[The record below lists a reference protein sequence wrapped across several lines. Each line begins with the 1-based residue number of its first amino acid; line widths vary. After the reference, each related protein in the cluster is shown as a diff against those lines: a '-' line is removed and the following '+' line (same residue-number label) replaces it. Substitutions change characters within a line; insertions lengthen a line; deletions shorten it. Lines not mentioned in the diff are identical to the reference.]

1 MRLGTLRQ
9 VSHVMKSYI
18 LSALAFILLFPI
30 LSKAQLTV
38 IPTHPAAVLAS
49 KLAGSGITITSPV
62 LTCPVLANGTFT
74 SVATPILIDSGIV
87 LTTGRA
93 INTAGTEAFLASVN
107 NGAAG
112 DPALTTLAGTT
123 TFDACTL
130 EFDFVPKGDTVSFNY
145 QFGSEEYINST
156 CGQYNDAFA
165 FFISGPGIPGVQNMA
180 LVPGTNIPV
189 TVNSINSGVPGPP
202 GWPGFCDITNCTS
215 MGPGSPF
222 TTYYINNTGG
232 TLVTYRGYTT
242 KLKAQ
247 HWVTPCSTYHLKM
260 SIADAAN
267 GLYDS
272 GVFIEAGSLS
282 TNSYVFK
289 RNDSIGH
296 TINGIPNA
304 IVRGCD
310 PDTMYVLSGR
320 VATSPQ
326 KVYFTYTGTAIH
338 GTDFSAP
345 DSATIATGDTS
356 VYIIINGNPS
366 TPTGPKTITI
376 YLSSAFSC
384 GNLDTISLTLLDA
397 PTASITTPDTSICLG
412 HTIQLHTTGSA
423 GLVYNWTPGA
433 TLSSASAMEPFATP
447 VANTTYTMSATLPL
461 SGCPPIAQAVSVSVN
476 VADMHI
482 VTPDTTICKNEYVKI
497 ITAGTPGLA
506 YSWTPIATVNIPN
519 HNSPIVTPVTTTTYS
534 VTAISPTDGCTAF
547 DQITIT
553 VIDPVITITN
563 PTPAICYGYNVKLLV
578 TGNPSYTYHWDPA
591 TGLDDPNIQEP
602 FAGPLTATTYTVTAK
617 DPVLGCTTS
626 AVATVTVLPRVIP
639 TAWTPK
645 PICLDE
651 PAPLYSEP
659 SGIEFTYQWDG
670 PNGYSSILQNP
681 FIRRADISTQG
692 FYTVTVTNTNTG
704 CFGTD
709 TTYVIVGGAI
719 PAFTFV
725 TPDQSIELG
734 SSVQLDARGATMYTW
749 VPNDGSLSNPNINN
763 PIATPSVTT
772 TYAVIAFDSLGCKNI
787 DSVTIEVNSEDGV
800 YIPSAFTPD
809 GDGLNDLFRAA
820 RMGSYTLL
828 EMNVFDRWGQL
839 IYHHEGND
847 RTGWDGTVNGQPA
860 TMGTYYYIFILSDRN
875 RMEKVVKG
883 DVTLIR

>member
-1 MRLGTLRQ
+1 
-9 VSHVMKSYI
+9 MKRYI
-18 LSALAFILLFPI
+18 LLAVVALSFFPF
-30 LSKAQLTV
+30 SSYSQLTV
-38 IPTHPAAVLAS
+38 VPTHPAAVLAS

-93 INTAGTEAFLASVN
+93 INTAGTETFLASVN
-107 NGAAG
+107 NSAAG

-165 FFISGPGIPGVQNMA
+165 FFISGPGIPGTQNMA

-202 GWPGFCDITNCTS
+202 GWPGFCNITNCTS

-232 TLVTYRGYTT
+232 TMVTYRGYTT
-242 KLKAQ
+242 KLRAK

-282 TNSYVFK
+282 TNTYVFK
-289 RNDSIGH
+289 RADSIGH
-296 TINGIPNA
+296 TINGTPNA
-304 IVRGCD
+304 IVRGCA

-338 GTDFSAP
+338 GTDFTAP

-356 VYIIINGNPS
+356 VAIIISGNPS
-366 TPTGPKTITI
+366 AITGIKTITI

-384 GNLDTISLTLLDA
+384 GNTDTITLNLLDA
-397 PTASITTPDTSICLG
+397 PTANIITPDTSICLG
-412 HTIQLHTTGSA
+412 HTIQLRASGSA
-423 GLVYNWTPGA
+423 GLVYGWAPGA
-433 TLSSASAMEPFATP
+433 TLSSTTTMEPFATP
-447 VANTTYTMSATLPL
+447 VANTTYTMTATLPL
-461 SGCPPIAQAVSVSVN
+461 SGCVPILESVNVSVN
-476 VADMHI
+476 TANMYV
-482 VTPDTTICKNEYVKI
+482 VTPDTTICKNQSVKI
-497 ITAGTPGLA
+497 VTNGSPGLS

-519 HNSPIVTPVTTTTYS
+519 HNSPIVTPLVTTTYS
-534 VTAISPTDGCTAF
+534 VTAISPVDGCTAY

-553 VIDPVITITN
+553 VIDPAIAITN
-563 PTPAICYGYNVKLLV
+563 PEPAICYGNKVKLLV
-578 TGNPSYTYHWDPA
+578 TGNPSYNYQWEPA
-591 TGLDDPNIQEP
+591 TGLNDPNIQEP
-602 FAGPLTATTYTVTAK
+602 DAGPLSTITYTVTAK
-617 DPVLGCTTS
+617 DPTLGCK
-626 AVATVTVLPRVIP
+626 ANAIATVTVLPRVLP
-639 TAWTPK
+639 NAWTPK

-651 PAPLYSEP
+651 PAALYSEP
-659 SGIEFTYQWDG
+659 SGMEYDYQWNGPDG
-670 PNGYSSILQNP
+670 YNSMLQNP
-681 FIRRADISTQG
+681 FIKRANINTQG
-692 FYTVTVTNTNTG
+692 VYTVTVTNTSTG

-709 TTYVIVGGAI
+709 TAYVMVGGATLV
-719 PAFTFV
+719 FTYV
-725 TPDQSIELG
+725 TPDQSISLG
-734 SSVQLDARGATMYTW
+734 SSVQLDARGALIYTW
-749 VPNDGSLSNPNINN
+749 APNDGSLDNPNINN
-763 PIATPSVTT
+763 PVATPSVTT
-772 TYAVIAFDSLGCKNI
+772 TYAVIAFDSLGCRNI
-787 DSVTIEVNSEDGV
+787 DSVTIEVTSEDGIF
-800 YIPSAFTPD
+800 IPSAFTPD
-809 GDGLNDLFRAA
+809 GDGLNDIFRAA
-820 RMGSYTLL
+820 RMGSYTQL
-828 EMNVFDRWGQL
+828 EMNVYDRWGQRV
-839 IYHHEGND
+839 YHHEGHD
-847 RTGWDGTVNGQPA
+847 RMGWDGTVNGQQA
-860 TMGTYYYIFILSDRN
+860 TMGTYYYTFILSDRN
-875 RMEKVVKG
+875 GMEKVVKG
-883 DVTLIR
+883 EVTLVR